1 MIKQCAVSDIESRSE
16 CNPYNSEGFLP
27 IITSPMYSVV
37 NEDNVNIFLENKVQ
51 VCLPRNIGT
60 IPENGEYF
68 VSYSLN
74 DFIKNYITQYEI
86 TKMSLTFVVKVCI
99 DTAAGHLKSL
109 HEAIRKAKAIHGD
122 NLIIMAGNVSSVEA
136 FVELAK
142 TGVDYIRVGI
152 GGGGGC
158 NTASNTGVGQ
168 KNLAKLIKA
177 CIKAKGLFKEYCLDT
192 YLPYKEYAKKHGFVP
207 NETKQR
213 WSNVS
218 KVKIVADGISYY
230 VKQCETKYGFN
241 DNGYAAINTLIYAG
255 ADIVMIGKLFV
266 QCLESAG
273 EKGVETMDGVVSFDN
288 WLTPFY
294 TSGAP
299 KSLEELF
306 NRGSKHC
313 RVRYSGMSTLQEQ
326 EKYKDG
332 KWGVYKN
339 SRVPNSKHPYK
350 DQIFDTEQEAKD
362 YAIELSKGNP
372 VGFTAFSLDKKP
384 SEGSVQWIPVRF
396 FLKEWLLGNNLQ
408 DNYPYLM
415 GFTNSLKSAMSY
427 VGANSL
433 NAFKNG
439 K

>member
-1 MIKQCAVSDIESRSE
+1 MIKQCAVFDIESRSE

-37 NEDNVNIFLENKVQ
+37 NEDNINIFLENKVQ

-74 DFIKNYITQYEI
+74 DFIKKYITQYEI
-86 TKMSLTFVVKVCI
+86 TKTSLTFVVKVCI

-109 HEAIRKAKAIHGD
+109 HEAIRKAKEIHGN
-122 NLIIMAGNVSSVEA
+122 NLIIMAGNVASLDA
-136 FVELAK
+136 FIELARS
-142 TGVDYIRVGI
+142 GCDYIRVGI
-152 GGGGGC
+152 GDSSGC
-158 NTASNTGVGQ
+158 NTTSNTGVGQ
-168 KNLAKLIKA
+168 KNLKKLIKK
-177 CIKAKGLFKEYCLDT
+177 CYWERDEHIRFSNSIQEYRNGKTKGVFGGWTE
-192 YLPYKEYAKKHGFVP
+192 EEEIA
-207 NETKQR
+207 R
-213 WSNVS
+213 INVS
-218 KVKIVADGISYY
+218 KVKIVADGISSYI
-230 VKQCETKYGFN
+230 KQCEEKYGFN
-241 DNGYAAINTLIYAG
+241 DNGYAAINNLLYAG
-255 ADIVMIGKLFV
+255 ADLVMIGKLFV

-350 DQIFDTEQEAKD
+350 DQIFNTEQEAKD

-415 GFTNSLKSAMSY
+415 GWVNSLKSAMSY
-427 VGANSL
+427 VGAKTL
-433 NAFKNG
+433 QDFK
-439 K
+439 